1 MEKKAL
7 YDLLNKASADTKKSL
22 NKEEQ
27 KKYRSI
33 LFEALKE
40 EGIND
45 ENVYFITSGIRFKS
59 ANTFAT
65 WCCGL
70 QNEAQLAAY
79 EYLTK
84 SRAFNSMENAV
95 KLRFVL
101 MTIAY
106 FVSEQNSNQIIV
118 CDLFHSIVDYS
129 LKKDG
134 KRLSDIG
141 KIFQHNF
148 MNELKY
154 SAKLPVIAEF
164 GFSQEYTVALMEFLN
179 QAVEEISP
187 KGDEEITRRNILRDW
202 VRKNSTVNGLSDEKL
217 ENIPKVESEKQDVC
231 NSGLDSKGIMPE
243 GEKPEFKGPLAK
255 KIMEFAMKVDVYE
268 QSLQKLTDEVKQKEK
283 ELAKCKMQV
292 EKMEE
297 LYKSSS
303 EENSE
308 LRSRL
313 QQLAEE
319 MSELKNREKELQDRI
334 SRQSSVIDI
343 IDEDKD
349 RSIVEFKN
357 QIASALKKTYD
368 EFVIALTMDMTVDL
382 GLNMRDSLDDVF
394 RKLKK
399 QGIDIEGR

>member
-1 MEKKAL
+1 MNKKTL
-7 YDLLNKASADTKKSL
+7 YELLNKASADTKKSL

-27 KKYRSI
+27 RKYRST
-33 LFEALKE
+33 LLEVLKE
-40 EGIND
+40 EGMND
-45 ENVYFITSGIRFKS
+45 ESVYFITSGIRFKS

-70 QNEAQLAAY
+70 QNEEQMKAY
-79 EYLTK
+79 EFLIK
-84 SRAFNSMENAV
+84 SRAFNSMDNAV
-95 KLRFVL
+95 KLRFTL
-101 MTIAY
+101 MAIAY
-106 FVSEQNSNQIIV
+106 FISEQNSNQIIV

-134 KRLSDIG
+134 ERLSYVG

-148 MNELKY
+148 MNELKHDT
-154 SAKLPVIAEF
+154 KLPIISEF

-179 QAVEEISP
+179 QAVESISP
-187 KGDEEITRRNILRDW
+187 KGDEEITKRNILRDW
-202 VRKNSTVNGLSDEKL
+202 VKRNSVVNIMLDENS
-217 ENIPKVESEKQDVC
+217 ENTKKVESKKQDVSVSYIE
-231 NSGLDSKGIMPE
+231 NKTTGSD
-243 GEKPEFKGPLAK
+243 GERPNIKGPLAK

-268 QSLQKLTDEVKQKEK
+268 QSLQKLSDEVKQKEK
-283 ELAKCKMQV
+283 ELAKSKMQV
-292 EKMEE
+292 EKTEE
-297 LYKSSS
+297 LYKASS
-303 EENSE
+303 EENAE

-313 QQLAEE
+313 QQLTEE
-319 MSELKNREKELQDRI
+319 MSELRNREKELQDRV

-357 QIASALKKTYD
+357 QIASTLKKTYD

>member
-1 MEKKAL
+1 MEKNAL
-7 YDLLNKASADTKKSL
+7 YELLNKASADTKKSL

-33 LFEALKE
+33 LFEMLKE
-40 EGIND
+40 EGMND

-70 QNEAQLAAY
+70 QSEAQMTAY
-79 EYLTK
+79 EFLVK
-84 SRAFNSMENAV
+84 SRAFNSMDNAV
-95 KLRFVL
+95 KLRFAL
-101 MTIAY
+101 MAIAY
-106 FVSEQNSNQIIV
+106 FISEQNANQIIV

-134 KRLSDIG
+134 KRLSDTG
-141 KIFQHNF
+141 KIFHHNF
-148 MNELKY
+148 MNELKHG
-154 SAKLPVIAEF
+154 AKLPAISEF
-164 GFSQEYTVALMEFLN
+164 GFSQEYNLALIEFLN
-179 QAVEEISP
+179 QAVESISP

-202 VRKNSTVNGLSDEKL
+202 VKKNSVVNGLSDRKT
-217 ENIPKVESEKQDVC
+217 ENAKKTESGKQDVSSSC
-231 NSGLDSKGIMPE
+231 TEAPKTVSDRENSDI
-243 GEKPEFKGPLAK
+243 KGPLAK

-268 QSLQKLTDEVKQKEK
+268 QSLQNLSDEVKQKEK

-292 EKMEE
+292 EKTEE
-297 LYKSSS
+297 LYKISSK
-303 EENSE
+303 ENAE

-313 QQLAEE
+313 QQLTEE
-319 MSELKNREKELQDRI
+319 MAELRTREQELQDRV

-349 RSIVEFKN
+349 RSLVEFKN
-357 QIASALKKTYD
+357 QIASALKKTYN
-368 EFVIALTMDMTVDL
+368 EFVIAMAMDMTVDL